1 MLQRHLLFA
10 ASGALVEAAVMGPA
24 LAGLGQPSPWQ
35 TGLQQAGTP
44 VMGEIAWLHD
54 LVLYIMTAIAGLVL
68 VLLLIVIARFN
79 QRTNPTPSTRTNNRF
94 IEVSW
99 TVVPVFILFVIGV
112 PSFRFLFR
120 EQSMPP
126 AEVTIKATGKQWF
139 WTYSYPDNGQFEFDS
154 LMLDDSARKAGQP
167 RLLAVDNEMVV
178 PINQVIRVQVTGA
191 DVVHSFAVPSF
202 GIKIDTVPG
211 RLNETWFKAAR
222 EGVYYGQCSQ
232 LCGRNHAFMPIA
244 VRVVNLQEFTAWV
257 EDAKKKF
264 AQDNGSR
271 PASTASADSAQVE

>member
-10 ASGALVEAAVMGPA
+10 ALGALGEAAVVGPA

-44 VMGEIAWLHD
+44 VMGDIAWLHD
-54 LVLYIMTAIAGLVL
+54 LVLYIMTAIAALVL

-79 QRTNPTPSTRTNNRF
+79 QRTNPTPSTTTNNRV

-99 TVVPVFILFVIGV
+99 TVVPVLILFVIGV
-112 PSFRFLFR
+112 PSFRFLFQ
-120 EQSMPP
+120 EQNMPP
-126 AEVTIKATGKQWF
+126 AEVTVKATGKQWF
-139 WTYSYPDNGQFEFDS
+139 WTYTYPDNGQFEFDS
-154 LMLDDSARKAGQP
+154 LMLDDSARKVDQP

-178 PINQVIRVQVTGA
+178 PVNQVIRVQVTGA

-211 RLNETWFKAAR
+211 RLNETWFRATR

-244 VRVVNLQEFTAWV
+244 VRVVSVQEFTVWV
-257 EDAKKKF
+257 ENAKRKF
-264 AQDNGSR
+264 AHDNVSK
-271 PASTASADSAQVE
+271 PTSIATADGAQIE

>member
-1 MLQRHLLFA
+1 
-10 ASGALVEAAVMGPA
+10 
-24 LAGLGQPSPWQ
+24 LGQPSPWQ

-44 VMGEIAWLHD
+44 VMGDIAWLHD
-54 LVLYIMTAIAGLVL
+54 LVLYIMTAIAALVL

-79 QRTNPTPSTRTNNRF
+79 QRTNPTPSTTTNNRV

-99 TVVPVFILFVIGV
+99 TVVPVLILFVIGV
-112 PSFRFLFR
+112 PSFRFLFQ
-120 EQSMPP
+120 EQNMPP
-126 AEVTIKATGKQWF
+126 AEVTVKATGKQWF
-139 WTYSYPDNGQFEFDS
+139 WTYTYPDNGQFEFDS
-154 LMLDDSARKAGQP
+154 LMLDDSARKVDQP

-178 PINQVIRVQVTGA
+178 PVNQVIRVQVTGA

-211 RLNETWFKAAR
+211 RLNETWFKATR

-244 VRVVNLQEFTAWV
+244 VRVVSVQEFTVWV
-257 EDAKKKF
+257 EDAKRKF
-264 AQDNGSR
+264 AHDNVSK
-271 PASTASADSAQVE
+271 PTSIATADGAQIE